1 LKLTKEQLQL
11 FDVIIA
17 SFRVALKNSVF
28 YAEDHP
34 IYGFSI
40 KNFKTSL
47 DKWFLIEDQLSLGIS
62 QDNLFINGT
71 PIKEK
76 DSRYSE
82 VANYLHIRGL
92 SALTIQ
98 KGIDLEELTDFFNVI
113 RNDRKTIKKKGGV
126 QENIRTA
133 GYIKVKT
140 VDYSALLGSAKG
152 KVESEEEKI
161 WKFLFDTAKEAKVGD
176 LPESKVEFLID
187 FLSDT
192 NKSAMTLNRVY
203 KEAVNKLQDE
213 TVADEIRDTIMKIC
227 QYFEKE
233 SGTKSREIKVK
244 LMNVIGQLDSDLV
257 NILFEST
264 VEEEKDFDLVEAIT
278 KDFSE
283 SYIAEFIGSLLSH
296 EDTFNENLLKL
307 FDKLAPDS
315 EKANNVVSMV
325 ADRLFSQRIVNPDT
339 LSKLQMAIKDIFN
352 RHPESNFMNQIYK
365 ITVDAVINK
374 KIDTLVY
381 MAKLTPLINK
391 FVQSVEEGELK
402 KEELWL
408 LLNILWLENEADEF
422 KKFTE
427 KVLVIL
433 PEFLD
438 TKDTKRVK
446 EIVEFFA
453 EKPRIEQKQ
462 DKNMIREIKDG
473 LKKVTNNET
482 VNGII
487 SMIPEASKKDL
498 DDIGYILRKAG
509 SRSPKLL
516 VNAFLEDKNPAHRD
530 KFRLIF
536 FMMKDAISNE
546 VVERFEYCEPYHVR
560 DLLLILK
567 ECTPGKAHLMS
578 KKLMSYKNAQIR
590 LEALE
595 GFIPKN
601 QREMYSVFKLFKNE
615 KNMGVKKKAA
625 IVLLNTKNKEL
636 INKIF
641 KYTRSSF
648 LRRKF
653 LLQLI
658 DLCGQLRVQESFM
671 HLRNIFLKW
680 SIFNTRKRDDLRVS
694 VLTSLARL
702 HSDEAMKLVKNGL
715 HDRSKRVREMSE
727 IVMELEN

>member
-1 LKLTKEQLQL
+1 MKITKEQIQL

-28 YAEDHP
+28 YAQDHP

-47 DKWFLIEDQLSLGIS
+47 DKWFLIEDRLHLGIS

-71 PIKEK
+71 TIKEK

-92 SALTIQ
+92 SALTILR
-98 KGIDLEELTDFFNVI
+98 GIDLEELTDFFNVI
-113 RNDRKTIKKKGGV
+113 KNDRKTIRKKGGV
-126 QENIRTA
+126 QKNIRTDRH
-133 GYIKVKT
+133 IKVKAL
-140 VDYSALLGSAKG
+140 DYSALLGSAKG
-152 KVESEEEKI
+152 GGVSEEEKI
-161 WKFLFDTAKEAKVGD
+161 WKFLFDTANEAKGGG
-176 LPESKVEFLID
+176 LPESKVEFLINFFTD
-187 FLSDT
+187 A
-192 NKSAMTLNRVY
+192 NKSAMTLNKVY
-203 KEAVNKLQDE
+203 REAVDQLQDE
-213 TVADEIRDTIMKIC
+213 TAANEIRDTIMKIC

-233 SGTKSREIKVK
+233 SSTKSREIKVK
-244 LMNVIGQLDSDLV
+244 LMNVIGQLDSDLI
-257 NILFEST
+257 NILFERT
-264 VEEEKDFDLVEAIT
+264 VEEDQDFDLVESIT

-283 SYIAEFIGSLLSH
+283 SYIAEFIGSLLSQ

-339 LSKLQMAIKDIFN
+339 LSKLQMAIKDIFK

-374 KIDTLVY
+374 KIETLVY

-391 FVQSVEEGELK
+391 FVQSIEEGELK

-422 KKFTE
+422 KKFSE

-438 TKDTKRVK
+438 TKDTRRVK

-453 EKPRIEQKQ
+453 EKPRIEQKK
-462 DKNMIREIKDG
+462 DKKMIKEIKEG

-482 VNGII
+482 VNSII
-487 SMIPEASKKDL
+487 SMIPEAGKKDL
-498 DDIGYILRKAG
+498 DDIGYILRKAE

-536 FMMKDAISNE
+536 FTMKNAISKE

-567 ECTPGKAHLMS
+567 ECAPGKAHLMS
-578 KKLMSYKNAQIR
+578 KKLISHKNAQIR

-595 GFIPKN
+595 GFIPKD
-601 QREMYSVFKLFKNE
+601 QKEMYSVFKLFKKE

-625 IVLLNTKNKEL
+625 IVLLNTKNKEM
-636 INKIF
+636 IDKIF
-641 KYTRSSF
+641 KYTGRSF

-671 HLRNIFLKW
+671 HLRNLFLRW
-680 SIFNTRKRDDLRVS
+680 SIFNMRKRDDLRVS
-694 VLTSLARL
+694 VVTSLARL

-715 HDRSKRVREMSE
+715 NDRSKRVREMSE